1 MADSLAVPKG
11 LAAGLEPVPVW
22 TPVGEQVM
30 AKSGYVDRV
39 RRKLL
44 LGDINECRPKANIGS
59 IRRIDGT
66 FTGYR

>member
-11 LAAGLEPVPVW
+11 LAVGFEHVPVW

-30 AKSGYVDRV
+30 AESGYVDRV

-44 LGDINECRPKANIGS
+44 LGDINECRPKANIRS
-59 IRRIDGT
+59 I
-66 FTGYR
+66 